1 MRICIECK
9 NEIKDRPYPAVRCW
23 KCAKERTERLE
34 KERYEREKGR
44 RDDECLFCKSNDGL
58 HKHHLDFNREN
69 NDRKNIAVLCGSCHS
84 KVHSKILKVFIKN
97 MVEKLTKEKSIT
109 ETAEII
115 GITKQRVSQI
125 LKEL

>member
-1 MRICIECK
+1 MTK
-9 NEIKDRPYPAVRCW
+9 IKKRRY
-23 KCAKERTERLE
+23 KE
-34 KERYEREKGR
+34 EREKIGK
-44 RDDECLFCKSNDGL
+44 ECLFCKSKDGL

-69 NDRKNIAVLCGSCHS
+69 NNKKNVIMLCGSCHS
-84 KVHSKILKVFIKN
+84 KVHSKILKVFIRN

-125 LKEL
+125 KLIIK